1 MKKYIKGGHVFLEE
15 GVRENLYIGIV
26 HGKITDISEE
36 KPRDGKIFD
45 YSAYS
50 ISPGYV
56 DTHVH
61 GYDGYDVMDLKEESL
76 GEISAGIVKN
86 GVTSFLATTL
96 TAKTQDLTRA
106 CEIIARQKNCVKGA
120 KVSGIFLE
128 GPFFTERHKGAQNP
142 SYFCAPS
149 VEKLLAWQEA
159 SGGFIKKIAVAAEYK
174 NVCAFIK
181 EARKMGVYVA
191 LGHSDATY
199 EDAAAAVEA
208 GATIFVHTYNGMSGL
223 HHRKPGLVGAALS
236 MRNVYAELI
245 LDGHHVHP
253 AAASIILKC
262 RTAEETVF
270 VTDCMRAG
278 GLENG
283 IYKLGELEVSVK
295 DGVANLTDGSSLA
308 GSVLRLCDAVKNAVK
323 WGIAS
328 EEEAIKAASITAARS
343 VGLDKEIGSIACGKC
358 ADFNILDGELNVIE
372 TFVDGEKH

>member
-1 MKKYIKGGHVFLEE
+1 MEE
-15 GVRENLYIGIV
+15 GVRENLYIGIA

-36 KPRDGKIFD
+36 KPRDGEIFD

-328 EEEAIKAASITAARS
+328 EEEAIKAASLTAARS
-343 VGLDKEIGSIACGKC
+343 VGLDKEIGSITCGKC

-372 TFVDGEKH
+372 TFVDGKKQG